1 MANAIELPPIS
12 TSLLAD
18 VESSALRFGITRDQM
33 TEAAARAAG
42 ALSRKL
48 LENQVQGAMVVALIG
63 TGVKACVALNA
74 LRLLH
79 GFGAECVGVL
89 TGGEAEMRPE
99 TVAAAR
105 VCEELRIS
113 LLQPRSP
120 LVRNAV
126 ADARLV
132 IDGLVGVGL
141 EGALRE
147 PHATLVRLCNEVRAN
162 ALSLECPT
170 GLDPDAG
177 QPGAPTL
184 RARCTLALGLPV
196 SGLFSAL
203 AWQFTGETWLCD
215 IGYPPAALDENDLDG
230 DGLFAEN
237 ELVRLR

>member
-1 MANAIELPPIS
+1 MANALELPPIS
-12 TSLLAD
+12 TQLLAN
-18 VESSALRFGITRDQM
+18 VEAAALRFGITRDQL

-48 LENQVQGAMVVALIG
+48 LENQVAGATVVALVG
-63 TGVKACVALNA
+63 TGVKGCVALHT
-74 LRLLH
+74 LRLLS
-79 GFGAECVGVL
+79 GFGAECVGIL
-89 TGGEAEMRPE
+89 TGGEREMRPE
-99 TVAAAR
+99 TVAAAQ
-105 VCEELRIS
+105 VCQGLRIS

-141 EGALRE
+141 EGQLRE
-147 PHATLVRLCNEVRAN
+147 PHATLVRLSNEVRGS
-162 ALSLECPT
+162 ALSLECPS
-170 GLDPDAG
+170 GLDPDGG

-184 RARCTLALGLPV
+184 RARCTLALGLPAA
-196 SGLFSAL
+196 GLFSSL
-203 AWQFTGETWLCD
+203 AWQFTGELWLCD

-230 DGLFAEN
+230 DELFNDN